1 MHRFPIGGARTALAL
16 LVACAGL
23 PVAAQSPTPAA
34 PAQSAQSAQSAPSS
48 APPTTTTVPPTAVET
63 QAPPAVA
70 PLPSPAVPA
79 IATPRS
85 TAPVSQR
92 PKIGLA
98 LSGGG
103 ARGMAHIGVL
113 KVLDELKV
121 PVHCVTGTSMGA
133 IVGGSFAA
141 GMNARIMESVVRRT
155 DWSAVFDDR
164 PPRGEI
170 ASRRKRDD
178 YKGFFAPEFGFR
190 DWSLLLPKGLL
201 AGVSVESFLRSLT
214 ATVANVQDFRQL
226 PIPFRAVAT
235 DIETGQAVILDK
247 GSLPLAM
254 RASMAIPGAMSPVEI
269 DDRMLVDGGIANN
282 LPIDLVRQMCGEVV
296 IAVNISTEPM
306 KRKDI
311 SSALSIVGQLINFLG
326 KESVDKQLASLGDRD
341 VLIQPDLGDIT
352 SSSFERSADAIR
364 IGEAAA
370 RQMADALARY
380 SLPADEYAGLRIR
393 QTTERVATVGRFDA
407 ITFEGLKRSNSAILA
422 QLIETRPGDLV
433 TEEAL
438 ARDLRRIYGRG
449 DFESVDYRIEEG
461 PGGRAL
467 VIQAREKE
475 IGPDYMRMG
484 LSLATDF
491 QGGNYFNALASYR
504 RTWLNS
510 LGAEWVVEGQIGKSS
525 YLFTE
530 LMQPLRQDGDW
541 FVAPY
546 ASIGKRYRP
555 VFVGDVRAAEYE
567 RREGILGL
575 DLGKTLGQ
583 WGEVRLGPQYR
594 KVSARVT
601 TGPNVPGFDETAS
614 GMRLSLF
621 GDRFDGP
628 WFPRDGHRFQVS
640 VFSALTAFN
649 AERSYTRAEASLGK
663 AFTWKDHTLE
673 FAFAGGT
680 AFGTALPFHDPFL
693 LGGPFRLSAYAIN
706 QFAGERMAFGE
717 VRYVNRIRQLPN
729 PIGSGV
735 YGGVSLEAAR
745 MDRLY
750 DGRETTGNLWST
762 ALFIGAETF
771 LGPAWVGLGLAP
783 GGTRSLFLTVGVP

>member
-1 MHRFPIGGARTALAL
+1 MHRFPFRGAPMALAL
-16 LVACAGL
+16 LAACAGL
-23 PVAAQSPTPAA
+23 PAAAQAPGQVTAQTAPPATA
-34 PAQSAQSAQSAPSS
+34 PAV
-48 APPTTTTVPPTAVET
+48 VPPTAVET
-63 QAPPAVA
+63 QAPPAVPA
-70 PLPSPAVPA
+70 PPTPATPA
-79 IATPRS
+79 ITPPRS
-85 TAPVSQR
+85 TATVSSDR
-92 PKIGLA
+92 PRIGLA

-178 YKGFFAPEFGFR
+178 YKGLFAPEFGFR

-201 AGVSVESFLRSLT
+201 AGVSVESFLRGLT

-235 DIETGQAVILDK
+235 DIETGQAVVLDK

-282 LPIDLVRQMCGEVV
+282 LPIDLVREMCGEVV

-306 KRKDI
+306 KRKEI
-311 SSALSIVGQLINFLG
+311 NSALSIVGQLINFLG

-364 IGEAAA
+364 VGEAAA
-370 RQMADALARY
+370 RKMADALARY
-380 SLPADEYAGLRIR
+380 SLPADEYAGLRIK

-407 ITFEGLKRSNSAILA
+407 ITFEGLKRSNSAVLA
-422 QLIETRPGDLV
+422 QLIETRPGDIV

-510 LGAEWVVEGQIGKSS
+510 LGAEWLVEGQIGKSS

-567 RREGILGL
+567 RREGIVGL

-583 WGEVRLGPQYR
+583 WGEARLGPQYR
-594 KVSARVT
+594 KVAARVT
-601 TGPNVPGFDETAS
+601 TGPDVPGFDENAS
-614 GMRLSLF
+614 GVRFSLF

-640 VFSALTAFN
+640 VFSALSAFN
-649 AERSYTRAEASLGK
+649 AARSYTRAEAGLGK

-673 FAFAGGT
+673 LAIGGGS
-680 AFGTALPFHDPFL
+680 AFGTDLPFHDPFL

-706 QFAGERMAFGE
+706 QFAGQRMAFGE

-762 ALFIGAETF
+762 AFFIGAETF